1 LFWASAYTRGQ
12 ADGDQ
17 FLFNDA
23 ELHLPTMRVLLF
35 DPSSGASG
43 DMIMACLLDL
53 GADPNAVKTAV
64 ESVGC
69 GLEISRDEKHHIG
82 ATKVD
87 VQAGGKR
94 YKTLAE
100 ARSILVGSSLSPLS
114 LDRALKI
121 MEILAAA
128 EARVHGV
135 DREKARFHE
144 IGALDALADIAG
156 SCAGLDS
163 LGVEKVI
170 SLPIS
175 VGSGTVI
182 AAHGRL
188 PVPAPATLEV
198 LKESGLLWKG
208 GPVEGE
214 LLTPTGAAILAGFE
228 SEVVSE
234 YPLIRAEAAGYGS
247 GTKDLEI
254 PNLLRGVVG
263 ELRDLEKHSHRH
275 PQRDRVVQLETNV
288 DDVTGEVLGNLLDL
302 LMEEGALDV
311 SVVPALMKKGRPAN
325 IVKVI
330 ARGEEMDRLAR
341 IVMRETGS
349 LGIRIFPSLH
359 RYVAKREE
367 RTIMVEIDGRAFS
380 VRVKISFFG
389 DEILQIKAEHDDCK
403 RIASEVGLPLRE
415 VSRRAEERAWKEL
428 F

>member
-1 LFWASAYTRGQ
+1 
-12 ADGDQ
+12 
-17 FLFNDA
+17 
-23 ELHLPTMRVLLF
+23 MKVLLF

-53 GADPNAVKTAV
+53 GADPDMVRKAV

-82 ATKVD
+82 AARVR
-87 VQAGGKR
+87 VLAGGKR

-100 ARSILVGSSLSPLS
+100 ARSILEGSSLSPS
-114 LDRALKI
+114 ALDRALKI

-128 EARVHGV
+128 EGRVHGV
-135 DREKARFHE
+135 DREDARFHE

-156 SCAGLDS
+156 SSAGLSS
-163 LGVEKVI
+163 LGVERVI

-198 LKESGLLWKG
+198 LKSSGLLWRG

-214 LLTPTGAAILAGFE
+214 LLTPTGAAILAEFAD
-228 SEVVSE
+228 EVAGD
-234 YPLIRAEAAGYGS
+234 YPLIRAEATGYGA
-247 GTKDLEI
+247 GAKDLEI

-263 ELRDLEKHSHRH
+263 ELKEQGMHRHSH
-275 PQRDRVVQLETNV
+275 PQHDRVVQLETNV

-302 LMEEGALDV
+302 LMDEGALDV
-311 SVVPALMKKGRPAN
+311 SIVPALMKKGRPAS

-330 ARGEEMDRLAR
+330 AKQEDMDRLAR
-341 IVMRETGS
+341 LVMRETGS

-359 RYVAKREE
+359 RYLARREE
-367 RTIMVEIDGRAFS
+367 RTIDVEIDERVFQ
-380 VRVKISFFG
+380 VRVKVSFVG
-389 DEILQIKAEHDDCK
+389 DERLQIKAEHEDCK
-403 RIASEVGLPLRE
+403 NIASEVGLPLRE
-415 VSRRAEERAWKEL
+415 VSRRAEEQARKEIG
-428 F
+428 